1 MINIK
6 NVNINYLDYGNEK
19 GKTIV
24 LLHGWGQNIEMMNM
38 LGKPFVERYRII
50 NIDLP
55 GFGKSEEPKCVWDLN
70 DYVEMLDELLK
81 KLKIKKPILIGH
93 SFGGRISIKY
103 ASDHK
108 VEKVVLLGSPFRPSK
123 KEPFRTKVFKFL
135 KKIPL
140 LNKLEKWAKTKLGS
154 RDYRNAS
161 EVMRGVLVKAI
172 NEDLTENAKR
182 IKAPV
187 LIIFGD
193 LDAEVPISEAME
205 LEKLI
210 KNAGLVT
217 YPGCTHY
224 AY

>member
-1 MINIK
+1 M
-6 NVNINYLDYGNEK
+6 
-19 GKTIV
+19 
-24 LLHGWGQNIEMMNM
+24 
-38 LGKPFVERYRII
+38 
-50 NIDLP
+50 
-55 GFGKSEEPKCVWDLN
+55 
-70 DYVEMLDELLK
+70 
-81 KLKIKKPILIGH
+81 
-93 SFGGRISIKY
+93 
-103 ASDHK
+103 
-108 VEKVVLLGSPFRPSK
+108 
-123 KEPFRTKVFKFL
+123 
-135 KKIPL
+135 
-140 LNKLEKWAKTKLGS
+140 EKWAKTKLGS

-224 AY
+224 AYLERLNQTIAVLKEFFK